1 MRLPAPLERLVD
13 ELAGLPGIGP
23 KTAQRLALY
32 IMRVPVKEAAD
43 LADAIV
49 QAREKVVP
57 CSLCGYLTDQDPC
70 LICRDSERDDHL
82 LCLVEEA
89 QDVVAIDRTGFKGKY
104 FVLNSSQ
111 QVMSGLDLRK
121 IDLVRLFNLIEHRK
135 VSEIIMATNP
145 TIDGEVV
152 ARYISELAKKQGIK
166 VTKLAYGLPV
176 GGDIEYIDEITLKR
190 AFDGRNEI

>member
-1 MRLPAPLERLVD
+1 MRLPAPLERLVE
-13 ELAGLPGIGP
+13 ELAGLPGVGP
-23 KTAQRLALY
+23 KTAQRLALH
-32 IMRVPVKEAAD
+32 IMKVPVKEAAD

-49 QAREKVVP
+49 QARDKVLP
-57 CSLCGYLTDQDPC
+57 CGTCGYLTDHDPC
-70 LICRDSERDDHL
+70 SICRDHERDDRL

-104 FVLNSSQ
+104 FVLNNSP
-111 QVMSGLDLRK
+111 QVMRGLDLRK
-121 IDLVRLFNLIEHRK
+121 IDLAKLFNIIQQRG

-145 TIDGEVV
+145 TIDGEIV
-152 ARYISELAKKQGIK
+152 ARYISEQAKKQDIK

-190 AFDGRNEI
+190 ALDGRNEI

>member
-32 IMRVPVKEAAD
+32 IMKAPIKEAAG
-43 LADAIV
+43 LADAIA

-57 CSLCGYLTDQDPC
+57 CSLCGFLTDQDPC
-70 LICRDSERDDHL
+70 IICRDSERDDRL
-82 LCLVEEA
+82 LCLVEDA
-89 QDVVAIDRTGFKGKY
+89 QDVVAVDRTGFKGKY
-104 FVLNSSQ
+104 FVLNSTQ
-111 QVMSGLDLRK
+111 QVMTGLDLRK
-121 IDLVRLFNLIEHRK
+121 IDLVRLFNMIEHRN

>member
-32 IMRVPVKEAAD
+32 IMRVPVKEAVD